1 MKRILFFSLFLLP
14 LICSGQQFPPDIHRI
29 EYDGIVA
36 DRDIVPTI
44 PAEDVWQV
52 VFDNSYAYIQR
63 SGKVTHSTD
72 INEYISFEMYSAPLH
87 RYQKNNW
94 YTQAVIRVEVWLNDN
109 NVRVR
114 TSCDEIIINGTS
126 ALASSF
132 SYDPTKAAP
141 ITEKHNAF
149 ELHIPKKAAIATY
162 EALIPALNKILN
174 IYHQALVK

>member
-1 MKRILFFSLFLLP
+1 MKRILFLSLFLLP
-14 LICSGQQFPPDIHRI
+14 LICSAQQFPPDIHRI

-52 VFDNSYAYIQR
+52 VFDNTSAFIQR

-72 INEYISFEMYSAPLH
+72 IEEYISFEMYSAPLH
-87 RYQKNNW
+87 RYQNNNW
-94 YTQAVIRVEVWLNDN
+94 YTNAVIRVEIWLSDKG
-109 NVRVR
+109 VRVR

-126 ALASSF
+126 YPSSQF
-132 SYDPTKAAP
+132 SYDPTEAAP
-141 ITEKHNAF
+141 IAQKHNAIK
-149 ELHIPKKAAIATY
+149 LNIPKKAAIATY

-174 IYHQALVK
+174 IYHRALVK